1 SDADSPRFK
10 REDAVSVASS
20 KLPASKVVWLEDSI
34 HDVPLQ
40 RPQLVAD
47 VIKEHIQDGFFG

>member
-1 SDADSPRFK
+1 RRFR

-20 KLPASKVVWLEDSI
+20 KLPVSKTIWLEDSI

-47 VIKEHIQDGFFG
+47 VIKEHIQSGFFG